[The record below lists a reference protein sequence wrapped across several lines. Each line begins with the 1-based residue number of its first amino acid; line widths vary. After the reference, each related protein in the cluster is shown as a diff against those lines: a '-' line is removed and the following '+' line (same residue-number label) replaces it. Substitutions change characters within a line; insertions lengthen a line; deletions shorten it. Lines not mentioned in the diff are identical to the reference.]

1 MWGFLFLFDLRL
13 NGFDL
18 LPDFIGY
25 ILFYNGLGKLLD
37 RHPDFAAARKPVIA
51 LIILSLPS
59 LIEFR
64 AEDFAITPTFL
75 FFMAVGLVTV
85 ILDLYMVYHICRG
98 IAGLAEGR
106 GATLL
111 QAKANTRWTLYLVLA
126 IIVQVLM
133 LSLAVSPLA
142 VFPLAALL
150 VIPLFVFS
158 IVVLILMMALMA
170 ESEKQLAS

>member
-142 VFPLAALL
+142 ALL